1 MSEPVLDTTLLARVD
16 ALLAAY
22 CEALDARDM
31 RAWLAC
37 FASDG
42 QYELTTRENVALDLP
57 VGLMLDDCPERLRDR
72 VKYVEEVWNHAV
84 EHYQTRHLWTRAAC
98 SADADGTLAVRTQVA
113 VYYTNAEGQS
123 GLLVAGQYVDVVRE
137 EAGALRLRARR
148 AILDTAVP
156 PRYLIYPI

>member
-1 MSEPVLDTTLLARVD
+1 MTGPVLDPGLLARVD
-16 ALLAAY
+16 VLLASY
-22 CEALDARDM
+22 CAALDVRDM
-31 RAWLAC
+31 RGWLAC

-42 QYELTTRENVALDLP
+42 QYELTTLENIALDLP
-57 VGLMLDDCPERLRDR
+57 VGLMLDDCPERLHDR

-98 SADADGTLAVRTQVA
+98 STDADGTLQVRTHFA

-123 GLLVAGQYVDVVRE
+123 GLLTAGHYVDTITE
-137 EAGALRLRARR
+137 ESGALRLRARR
-148 AILDTAVP
+148 AILDTTVP